1 MTEKQL
7 LQQQARS
14 ADASP
19 AKSLGAELRNL
30 RRLLRTT
37 GRAYLRRLESDLD
50 EVATWTSAQAAA
62 PEVSKSSIRG
72 LGDMV
77 TLIRKLELKPAKG
90 RRKDLKK
97 LDAAISELR
106 ELIGEN
112 PAR

>member
-19 AKSLGAELRNL
+19 AKSLGAQLRNL

-37 GRAYLRRLESDLD
+37 GRAYLRRLEAELD
-50 EVATWTSAQAAA
+50 EVASWTRAQAAA
-62 PEVSKSSIRG
+62 PEVPRSSIRD

-97 LDAAISELR
+97 LDATISDLR
-106 ELIGEN
+106 ELSGKN
-112 PAR
+112 SGR